1 VNLSIGAL
9 SNATGVPANTLRT
22 WQRRYGFPAA
32 ARTDGGQR
40 VYAPECVEQVRLVA
54 RGIELG
60 HRPAHLVVA
69 PLAELRALC
78 GGAPLDAS
86 AAGPRPGGAA
96 PRPAS
101 PAPGAPRPSVQ
112 SGVDGWIGFVAA
124 LDGESLDRAF
134 RAELARAG
142 LHAFLE
148 RLAGPFLEAVGTAWA
163 TGRLQPFQEHFAAER
178 LREFLVACW
187 RPMAESNVGPVAIL
201 TTLPGERH
209 ALGLHIAACGA
220 AAAGWRI
227 IFLGVETPLPDIAAC
242 VAQGGADA
250 VLVSVSSASS
260 PAQVAWDL
268 QALRARLPP
277 GVLLVVGGAG
287 APPDAGPPP
296 WGKA

>member
-1 VNLSIGAL
+1 MNLSIGAL

-22 WQRRYGFPAA
+22 WQRRYDFPAA
-32 ARTDGGQR
+32 TRTDGGQR
-40 VYAPECVEQVRLVA
+40 VYAPECVEHVRLVA

-78 GGAPLDAS
+78 GGADAGTGRPTARGAS
-86 AAGPRPGGAA
+86 DPVPRPPASSLPPAAGIDAW
-96 PRPAS
+96 
-101 PAPGAPRPSVQ
+101 V
-112 SGVDGWIGFVAA
+112 GFVAG
-124 LDGESLDRAF
+124 LDGDSLDRAF
-134 RAELARAG
+134 RGELARAG
-142 LHAFLE
+142 LDAFLE
-148 RLAGPFLEAVGTAWA
+148 RWAGPFLEAVGTAWA
-163 TGRLQPFQEHFAAER
+163 SGRLQPFQEHFAAER
-178 LREFLVACW
+178 LREFLVSCW

-209 ALGLHIAACGA
+209 ALGLHIAACKA

-227 IFLGVETPLPDIAAC
+227 LFLGVETPLPDIAAC

-268 QALRARLPP
+268 QALQGRLPP
-277 GVLLVVGGAG
+277 GVQLVVGGAG
-287 APPDAGPPP
+287 APAGSSPAP
-296 WGKA
+296 WGAP

>member
-1 VNLSIGAL
+1 MNLSIGAL

-69 PLAELRALC
+69 PLADLRALC
-78 GGAPLDAS
+78 GGATEPGAAS
-86 AAGPRPGGAA
+86 GPRPA
-96 PRPAS
+96 PATAS
-101 PAPGAPRPSVQ
+101 PLSIVPTPSPPG
-112 SGVDGWIGFVAA
+112 GVDAWLGFVAA

-142 LHAFLE
+142 LDAFLD
-148 RLAGPFLEAVGTAWA
+148 RWAGPFLEAVGVAWA

-201 TTLPGERH
+201 TTVPGERH
-209 ALGLHIAACGA
+209 GLGLHIAACSA

-242 VAQGGADA
+242 VAQAGAAA
-250 VLVSVSSASS
+250 VLVSVSSAASA
-260 PAQVAWDL
+260 AQVAWDL
-268 QALRARLPP
+268 QALQARLPV
-277 GVLLVVGGAG
+277 GVSLVVGGAG
-287 APPDAGPPP
+287 APADASPPP
-296 WGKA
+296 WGKP

>member
-1 VNLSIGAL
+1 MNLSIGAL

-22 WQRRYGFPAA
+22 WQRRYDFPAA
-32 ARTDGGQR
+32 TRTDGGQR

-78 GGAPLDAS
+78 GSAGQDAGLARRGS
-86 AAGPRPGGAA
+86 TPDPTARPAAA
-96 PRPAS
+96 AS
-101 PAPGAPRPSVQ
+101 PAYGGIDA
-112 SGVDGWIGFVAA
+112 WIGFVAA

-142 LHAFLE
+142 LDAFLD
-148 RLAGPFLEAVGTAWA
+148 RWAGPFLDAVGVAWV

-209 ALGLHIAACGA
+209 VLGLHIAACGA
-220 AAAGWRI
+220 AGAGWRI

-277 GVLLVVGGAG
+277 GVLLVVGGSG

>member
-1 VNLSIGAL
+1 MNLSIGAL

-22 WQRRYGFPAA
+22 WQRRYDFPAA
-32 ARTDGGQR
+32 TRTDGGQR
-40 VYAPECVEQVRLVA
+40 VYAPECVELVRLVA

-78 GGAPLDAS
+78 GS
-86 AAGPRPGGAA
+86 AGQDSGPARRGSTPEPTARPAA
-96 PRPAS
+96 AAS
-101 PAPGAPRPSVQ
+101 PA
-112 SGVDGWIGFVAA
+112 SGGIDAWVGFVAA
-124 LDGESLDRAF
+124 LDGDSLDRAF

-142 LHAFLE
+142 LHAFLD
-148 RLAGPFLEAVGTAWA
+148 RWAGPFLEAVGTAWA

-178 LREFLVACW
+178 MREFLVSCW

-227 IFLGVETPLPDIAAC
+227 LFLGVETPLPDIAAC

-250 VLVSVSSASS
+250 VLLSVSSASS

-268 QALRARLPP
+268 QALEGRLPP
-277 GVLLVVGGAG
+277 GVQLVVGGAG
-287 APPDAGPPP
+287 APAGSTPPP
-296 WGKA
+296 WGAP